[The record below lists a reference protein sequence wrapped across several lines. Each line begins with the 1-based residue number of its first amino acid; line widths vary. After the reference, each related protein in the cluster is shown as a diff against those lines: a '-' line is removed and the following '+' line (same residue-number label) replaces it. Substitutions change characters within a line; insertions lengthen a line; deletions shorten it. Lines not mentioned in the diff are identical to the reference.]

1 MSEVQTL
8 QAEGVSLKKKLKIEA
23 KQKIKEIKSQAKK
36 DITETKYQ
44 LFLELKKD
52 NKKVIDRAC
61 KKIEKKRM
69 KEIAKAEYESKP
81 KRYSIGEEIFN
92 SITHGIGVG
101 LAIAGLVLLIVRA
114 VRYAPSEF
122 VASYVTGV
130 SLFGASMI
138 ILYLMSTL
146 YHALTPYGA
155 KKVFAIFD
163 HCSIYILIAGTYTPF
178 CIAFLR
184 GAIGWTIFGIIW
196 GLAVLGIV
204 FYSIFG
210 SRMRVLSVIT
220 YILMGWLVIFA
231 FKPMKAV
238 LSTTSI
244 AFLLSGGVAY
254 MVGVIFYA
262 LKKIKWTHCIWHLF
276 VLMGTV
282 LHFFSIFWAI

>member
-1 MSEVQTL
+1 MSEIQTIQPEEL
-8 QAEGVSLKKKLKIEA
+8 SPKKKLKIEA
-23 KQKIKEIKSQAKK
+23 KQKIKEIKLQAKK
-36 DITETKYQ
+36 DIADTKYQ

-52 NKKVIDRAC
+52 NKKVIDKAC
-61 KKIEKKRM
+61 RKIEKKRM

-114 VRYAPSEF
+114 VRHAPTEF
-122 VASYVTGV
+122 LGSYVTGV

-178 CIAFLR
+178 CLAFLR
-184 GAIGWTIFGIIW
+184 GALGWSIFGVIW

-210 SRMRVLSVIT
+210 SKMRVLSVIT
-220 YILMGWLVIFA
+220 YILMGWMIIFA
-231 FKPMKAV
+231 FKSVKQAIP
-238 LSTTSI
+238 SI
-244 AFLLSGGVAY
+244 SLAFLLSGGVAY

-262 LKKIKWTHCIWHLF
+262 MKKIKWTHCIWHLF

-282 LHFFSIFWAI
+282 LHFFSVMFAI